1 LHRSQLI
8 TTITI
13 VLWRKIHRI
22 TVQLFVPFLDLS
34 VIGEQ
39 VPLVWLPS
47 QPHLTGGPTP
57 PLEKILLNFSDPV
70 FLAYF
75 LFDFLISDFSFVFPT
90 VLQEC
95 DYQNHQSD
103 SSGGHPCLDP
113 CHTVSS
119 ASLELEAPQIKTLDT
134 ALLALLCPEIWK
146 QPLTWL
152 SRPRGFLARLRA
164 EVPSALT

>member
-1 LHRSQLI
+1 M
-8 TTITI
+8 
-13 VLWRKIHRI
+13 WRKIHRI
-22 TVQLFVPFLDLS
+22 TVKLFVPFLDDACNWGTGAAGLATIPAS
-34 VIGEQ
+34 PDRGSHT
-39 VPLVWLPS
+39 PSRKDLVELF
-47 QPHLTGGPTP
+47 GPCVSC
-57 PLEKILLNFSDPV
+57 IL
-70 FLAYF
+70 

-119 ASLELEAPQIKTLDT
+119 ASFELEAPQIKTLGT
-134 ALLALLCPEIWK
+134 ALLALLRPEICK

>member
-1 LHRSQLI
+1 M
-8 TTITI
+8 
-13 VLWRKIHRI
+13 
-22 TVQLFVPFLDLS
+22 P

-119 ASLELEAPQIKTLDT
+119 ASLELEAPQIKTLGT
-134 ALLALLCPEIWK
+134 ALLALLRPEIWK

-152 SRPRGFLARLRA
+152 SRPRGSLARLRA

>member
-1 LHRSQLI
+1 VAENSQNYSPIICPIFGLVCNWG
-8 TTITI
+8 TGAAGLATIPASPDRGSHTPS
-13 VLWRKIHRI
+13 RKDL
-22 TVQLFVPFLDLS
+22 VELF
-34 VIGEQ
+34 
-39 VPLVWLPS
+39 
-47 QPHLTGGPTP
+47 GPCVSC
-57 PLEKILLNFSDPV
+57 IL
-70 FLAYF
+70 